1 MPRVAKPKKLV
12 QIAATREGSIYG
24 LQFED
29 DAGKK
34 AVFELT
40 SDQALRLADRLDNLL
55 ADEEQEQRPTTPDLQ
70 AASSVSGTVKW
81 YNVTKGFGFVF
92 PDRGGGE
99 LFVHRSV
106 LEQAGLADLA
116 EGTRVHIQIRDGKK
130 GPEVGAIALA

>member
-1 MPRVAKPKKLV
+1 MPRAAKPKKLA
-12 QIAATREGSIYG
+12 QIAATRDGNIYG

-29 DAGKK
+29 EAGKK
-34 AVFELT
+34 VLFELT
-40 SDQALRLADRLDNLL
+40 SDQTLRLADSLDNLL
-55 ADEEQEQRPTTPDLQ
+55 ADEEQEHRPTIPDPQ
-70 AASSVSGTVKW
+70 AAFKVSGTVKW

-116 EGTRVHIQIRDGKK
+116 EGTRVHIQITEGKK
-130 GPEVGAIALA
+130 GPEVGVIALA